1 VTYWLIY
8 PLINELVIYL
18 KLAHNASML
27 RNWLRNISRH
37 VSLYDPLITVE
48 ISRSSLLHNLNEF
61 RKIAPWTDVK
71 TRVGAVAPVL
81 KSNAYGHGIVE
92 VAQILDKENWSHGPN
107 RGSRTPFFVVDSYYE
122 AAILRA
128 NKIRTHILIIGYT
141 RPETIRKAKGPNTAF
156 TITSLDMLKKIRDI
170 KYTPWDWETGG
181 NGKISGYLPR
191 NKKAHRVHIKIDT
204 GMHRQGILPSEIE
217 EAIEI
222 VRGSP
227 SIILE
232 GICSHLGDADNADES
247 FTESQISIWNKI
259 IRQFKKEFPDIKY
272 IHLSNTDGHVFSG
285 DINANVSRLGI
296 GLYGLSQNPA
306 LLKKVD
312 IKPVLEMKSVV
323 TSKKNILAGEHVGY
337 SNAFTA
343 NKNMAIATIPVG
355 YSEGLDRR
363 LSNTGS
369 VLINRKE
376 NYSKT
381 SVTCPI
387 IGRVSMNMSS
397 IDISSIP
404 EVVLENPVIVISNN
418 PVATNSVSNI
428 AKICDTIPYE
438 IVVKIPE
445 HLRRVVVE

>member
-1 VTYWLIY
+1 MI
-8 PLINELVIYL
+8 
-18 KLAHNASML
+18 

-37 VSLYDPLITVE
+37 VSPYDPLITVE
-48 ISRSSLLHNLNEF
+48 ISRSRLLNNLNEF
-61 RKIAPWTDVK
+61 RKIAPWNDTK
-71 TRVGAVAPVL
+71 TRIGTVAPVL

-92 VAQILDKENWSHGPN
+92 VAQILDKENWSYGPN
-107 RGSRTPFFVVDSYYE
+107 RGSRIPFFVVDSYYE
-122 AAILRA
+122 AAVLRA
-128 NKIRTHILIIGYT
+128 NKIKTHILIIGYT
-141 RPETIRKAKGPNTAF
+141 RPETIRHAKGPNTAF
-156 TITSLDMLKKIRDI
+156 TITSLDMLKKISDI
-170 KYTPWDWETGG
+170 RYTPWDWETGG

-191 NKKAHRVHIKIDT
+191 TKKAHRIHIKIDT

-222 VRGSP
+222 VRSSP

-232 GICSHLGDADNADES
+232 GICSHLGDADNPDES
-247 FTESQISIWNKI
+247 FTESQISVWNKI

-272 IHLSNTDGHVFSG
+272 IHLSNTDGHIFSR

-306 LLKKVD
+306 LLAKVN
-312 IKPVLEMKSVV
+312 IKPVLAMRSVI
-323 TSKKNILAGEHVGY
+323 TSKKKIKSGDHVGY
-337 SNAFTA
+337 GNAFTA
-343 NKNMAIATIPVG
+343 IKDMTIATIPVG

-369 VLINRKE
+369 VSIEEKRDTGN
-376 NYSKT
+376 T
-381 SVTCPI
+381 SIICPI

-404 EVVLENPVIVISNN
+404 DIDLENQVTVISNE
-418 PVATNSVSNI
+418 PTATNSISAI
-428 AKICDTIPYE
+428 AKICNTIPYE

-445 HLRRVVVE
+445 HLRRVVV